1 MSIIKTALMFSC
13 LATATGAVVPIAFS
27 TLQSSKSTKLV
38 VFHDPNVQ
46 KSTAAVG
53 VMQAIDTANT
63 YKTEYEFTYCDSSDP
78 QNVEE
83 LKAAGFKEY
92 PHIFVQTV
100 EDGIEPF
107 SGDLTIE
114 SFARYHEFRIMH
126 ITSDKVQRMK
136 SSDGTGTVDGAAG
149 MLAVAVVRPVMVKL
163 YEEWCGHCKKMKK
176 HFQFIS
182 NLAAD
187 TINNAALL
195 EVECSKVPN
204 NFCSDMGVEGFPT
217 IVLVYQ
223 GRVMKYTGARNQE
236 AMAEFL
242 GDKSNWVFK
251 DLPLNIAKFLPAAGD
266 EGEVEDKDDDEDEDD
281 YNDEDKYEDE
291 DQF

>member
-1 MSIIKTALMFSC
+1 MISIIKTVLVFSC
-13 LATATGAVVPIAFS
+13 LATASGAVVPIAFS
-27 TLQSSKSTKLV
+27 TLQSSTSTKLV
-38 VFHDPNVQ
+38 VFHDPDVH
-46 KSTAAVG
+46 KSTEAVA
-53 VMQAIDTANT
+53 VMQALDTANT
-63 YKTEYEFTYCDSSDP
+63 YENEYEFTYCDSSDP

-100 EDGIEPF
+100 EGGIEPF
-107 SGDLTIE
+107 GGDLTTE
-114 SFARYHEFRIMH
+114 SFARYHDFRIMH
-126 ITSDKVQRMK
+126 ITSDNVQRMK

-149 MLAVAVVRPVMVKL
+149 MLAVAAVRPVMVKL
-163 YEEWCGHCKKMKK
+163 YEDWCGHCKKVKK

-187 TINNAALL
+187 TINNAAFL

-204 NFCSDMGVEGFPT
+204 NFCGDMGVEGFPT

-223 GRVMKYTGARNQE
+223 GKVMKYAGARNQG

-242 GDKSNWVFK
+242 GDKSKWVFE
-251 DLPLNIAKFLPAAGD
+251 DLPSNIAKFLPAV
-266 EGEVEDKDDDEDEDD
+266 EENGEE
-281 YNDEDKYEDE
+281 NDEDSDDE
-291 DQF
+291 E